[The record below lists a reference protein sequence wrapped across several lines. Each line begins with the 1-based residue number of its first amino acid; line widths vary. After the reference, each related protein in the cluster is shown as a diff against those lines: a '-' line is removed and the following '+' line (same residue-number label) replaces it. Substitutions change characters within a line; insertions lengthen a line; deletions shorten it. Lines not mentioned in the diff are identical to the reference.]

1 MESTG
6 SSQIEDGGVA
16 DFANRWGHN
25 FWRLVYRMAY
35 RLIVMKYWVLGVL
48 VFGIAMFV
56 DAAVRRKVT
65 AAAAGFVSPLW
76 FQLAAHGILPVFGT
90 TFTFLIAPVFD
101 YRAIFTCRR
110 CVPRLAAVE
119 SGVLVPMTAE
129 S

>member
-56 DAAVRRKVT
+56 DAAEGDGRSSRLRQPFVVPVGRPRNLAGVRHDV
-65 AAAAGFVSPLW
+65 
-76 FQLAAHGILPVFGT
+76 H
-90 TFTFLIAPVFD
+90 VFD
-101 YRAIFTCRR
+101 RPCF
-110 CVPRLAAVE
+110 
-119 SGVLVPMTAE
+119 
-129 S
+129 

>member
-1 MESTG
+1 MQASMESTG

-56 DAAVRRKVT
+56 DGAVRRKVT
-65 AAAAGFVSPLW
+65 AAAAGFVSSLW

-90 TFTFLIAPVFD
+90 TFTFLIASVLIIAPYLLV
-101 YRAIFTCRR
+101 
-110 CVPRLAAVE
+110 VAACLGLLLWKVA
-119 SGVLVPMTAE
+119 S
-129 S
+129 SYQ